1 MSFNLNSL
9 WLDWRAKVPDGTPNP
24 DNAYHLVLLK
34 ELCFKQGIDREI
46 IDNVILVLE
55 KDEKIDPETIV
66 KYKDEDGEEKEAQY
80 SYASK
85 QPEGTPA
92 KTAADRLKGSDGDDE
107 EKDVTKLSGDELS
120 TDTYADKALSS
131 KGDDEVT
138 KGGEEDK
145 EDYKIEVSDDGM
157 EAYEH
162 LSNLEAGNVEL
173 KPPDF
178 GGKDAE
184 VQRRVVAQR
193 LFAKL
198 QLLSNGK
205 DVEFTD
211 ADKANLQ
218 YLTISSKP
226 ISGKVYF
233 GERTD
238 TMSGHPTI
246 PQGAS
251 IGKGDKRVSYGK
263 KFDKAYNERAQN
275 KQAIYERWPALKKK
289 LDALG
294 ITPPKFKSPLGKIDD
309 PPKSLISGHLS
320 LSHKPNK
327 MIKTRTKVSDLH
339 PQIKKTLLESGMKE
353 EDTMLGGPIGDPNK
367 PPPET
372 QDFVDSNMAL
382 MDEILE
388 STKSAGSEESQEYV
402 KTAHD
407 RINAILTDPTL
418 TPEQRLQKL
427 EKNLGKIQK
436 EMYDTAGKLDENEQA
451 SVLKDFGEVIVT
463 MKYRCQEKEAY
474 MPSSGN
480 YPIADVLVI
489 ERDGAGKVISI
500 NSVSVKSADKG
511 TNIPGSSA
519 AEFCKHFAKV
529 YPKHKETFGQLEEMQ
544 VNRIGNLKKDKLDE
558 QTKKDVETIE
568 SFNKVCDDDAT
579 FDQLYDDINN
589 SKLISDSDLEKIKKS
604 MAAYIEQAG
613 LQPETP
619 KVYSKVLMEMTY
631 RKYTQKKTKETMD
644 NLDLELGIQ
653 YAEVRNVNGE
663 LEVEELEGE
672 HHTSNMQIH
681 DKGYLGTPDSTQ
693 QSECEDGTS
702 NVSDAKYQKANTAL
716 KYKEAKG

>member
-1 MSFNLNSL
+1 MNFNLDSIFVE
-9 WLDWRAKVPDGTPNP
+9 WRAKVPNGVPNP
-24 DNAYHLVLLK
+24 SNDYHLVLLK
-34 ELCFKQGIDREI
+34 EVCFKHSVDQDI
-46 IDNVILVLE
+46 IDSVILFLE
-55 KDEKIDPETIV
+55 AKDKSKYAKASGGKYYVKNKKTGNVYTVVKPNPEKHDPISREKAEKEV
-66 KYKDEDGEEKEAQY
+66 DKDSEEK
-80 SYASK
+80 
-85 QPEGTPA
+85 
-92 KTAADRLKGSDGDDE
+92 
-107 EKDVTKLSGDELS
+107 
-120 TDTYADKALSS
+120 
-131 KGDDEVT
+131 
-138 KGGEEDK
+138 
-145 EDYKIEVSDDGM
+145 DYKIEVSDDGIK
-157 EAYEH
+157 AYEH
-162 LSNLEAGNVEL
+162 LANMEEGNVEL

-184 VQRRVVAQR
+184 VLRRVVAQR

-198 QLLSNGK
+198 QLLSNGH

-211 ADKANLQ
+211 ADRANLQ
-218 YLTISSKP
+218 YLTISSNP

-246 PQGAS
+246 PKGAS
-251 IGKGDKRVSYGK
+251 IGKGDKKVSYGQS
-263 KFDKAYNERAQN
+263 FDTAYSERANN

-289 LDALG
+289 LEELD

-320 LSHKPNK
+320 LAHKPNK
-327 MIKTRTKVSDLH
+327 MIKTRTKVSDL
-339 PQIKKTLLESGMKE
+339 PPKVRGTLLESGMKD
-353 EDTMLGGPIGDPNK
+353 EDTMLGGPIGDPNT

-388 STKSAGSEESQEYV
+388 SAKSAGSEESYEYV
-402 KTAHD
+402 KKAHD
-407 RINAILTDPTL
+407 RIKAILTDPNL

-436 EMYDTAGKLDENEQA
+436 EMYDAAGELDGKEQA
-451 SVLKDFGEVIVT
+451 SVLKDFAEVIVT
-463 MKYRCQEKEAY
+463 MKYRCQQKEAY

-489 ERDGAGKVISI
+489 ERDGTGKVISI

-519 AEFCKHFAKV
+519 SEFCKHFAKV
-529 YPKHKETFGQLEEMQ
+529 YPEHAETFNQLEKMQ
-544 VNRIGNLKKDKLDE
+544 VNRLGNLDKDTLDE

-568 SFNKVCDDDAT
+568 KLNVNCDDDAT
-579 FDQLYDDINN
+579 FDQLYDDIGN
-589 SKLISDSDLEKIKKS
+589 SNLISDTDLEKIKKS
-604 MAAYIEQAG
+604 MTKYMKQAG

-619 KVYSKVLMEMTY
+619 KVYSKVLMEMVY
-631 RKYTQKKTKETMD
+631 RKYTQKKTKDTMD
-644 NLDLELGIQ
+644 DLDLELGIQ

-693 QSECEDGTS
+693 QSECDDGTP

-716 KYKEAKG
+716 KYKESKG

>member
-1 MSFNLNSL
+1 MFDWKNFFN
-9 WLDWRAKVPDGTPNP
+9 DFADRYYAVPDFNNKQHVYALQNYLIEQGMLTEDVDFAIKTLLGEAPKKPNDIDPDTPVKYTIKVKDGNDVQKTTTYKSAIKRDKDSPAYKAAVKLRGDGTKDEPKANVVSKDAEADRGKDNNTDVNP
-24 DNAYHLVLLK
+24 D
-34 ELCFKQGIDREI
+34 
-46 IDNVILVLE
+46 
-55 KDEKIDPETIV
+55 
-66 KYKDEDGEEKEAQY
+66 YKRDVGEEKEF
-80 SYASK
+80 
-85 QPEGTPA
+85 
-92 KTAADRLKGSDGDDE
+92 
-107 EKDVTKLSGDELS
+107 
-120 TDTYADKALSS
+120 
-131 KGDDEVT
+131 
-138 KGGEEDK
+138 
-145 EDYKIEVSDDGM
+145 KIEVSEEGM

-193 LFAKL
+193 LFSKL

-205 DVEFTD
+205 DDEFTD
-211 ADKANLQ
+211 ADRANLQ
-218 YLTISSKP
+218 YLTISSNP

-246 PQGAS
+246 PKGVS
-251 IGKGDKRVSYGK
+251 IGKGDNKVDYGK
-263 KFDKAYNERAQN
+263 NFGKAYEERVNN
-275 KQAIYERWPALKKK
+275 KQAIYERWPALKTK
-289 LDALG
+289 LEELD
-294 ITPPKFKSPLGKIDD
+294 ITPPKFKSTLGKTDD

-320 LSHKPNK
+320 LDHKPNK

-339 PQIKKTLLESGMKE
+339 PQIKKTLVESGMKD
-353 EDTMLGGPIGDPNK
+353 EDTMLGGPIGDPNN
-367 PPPET
+367 PPPDT

-388 STKSAGSEESQEYV
+388 STKSAGSEESQGYV
-402 KTAHD
+402 KKAHD
-407 RINAILTDPTL
+407 RIKAILTDPKL
-418 TPEQRLQKL
+418 TTEQRLQKL

-436 EMYDTAGKLDENEQA
+436 EMYDAAGELDGKEQA
-451 SVLKDFGEVIVT
+451 SVLKDFAEVIVT

-480 YPIADVLVI
+480 YPIADVLVMK
-489 ERDGAGKVISI
+489 RDGTGKVISL

-519 AEFCKHFAKV
+519 SEFCKHFAKV
-529 YPKHKETFGQLEEMQ
+529 YPEHRKTFEQLEEMQ
-544 VNRIGNLKKDKLDE
+544 VNRLGNLDKDKLDE

-568 SFNKVCDDDAT
+568 SFNKVCDDNVT

-589 SKLISDSDLEKIKKS
+589 SKLISDSDLEKTKTSMKKY
-604 MAAYIEQAG
+604 MKQAG

-619 KVYSKVLMEMTY
+619 KVYSKVLMEMVY
-631 RKYTQKKTKETMD
+631 RKYTQKNTKDTMD
-644 NLDLELGIQ
+644 NLDLELGIK

-663 LEVEELEGE
+663 LEVEELEGD

-693 QSECEDGTS
+693 QSECDDGTP

-716 KYKEAKG
+716 KYKE